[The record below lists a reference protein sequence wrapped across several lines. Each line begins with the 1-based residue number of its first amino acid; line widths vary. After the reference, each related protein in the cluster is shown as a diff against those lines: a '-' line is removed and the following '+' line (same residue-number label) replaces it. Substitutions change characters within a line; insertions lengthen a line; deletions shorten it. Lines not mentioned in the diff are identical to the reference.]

1 MNSNHTRD
9 ISVIIVSWNVREYLR
24 ACLAS
29 IYRSRPGADIEV
41 IVADNKSSDESPR
54 MVEAEFPQVKLIVN
68 SANLGYARANNIA
81 LKESKARNIL
91 FLNPD
96 TEISGDTLPR
106 MKLLMDEHADWSG
119 VACKLIYPDGTL
131 QESCRHFP
139 SLFTDLMESLYLD
152 WAFPKNRFFNY
163 YRMGSW
169 RHDREKIVDVPYGAC
184 FMVRR
189 RVLDNIGPMDE
200 RFFMYYDEIDLCR
213 RIKKSGGSI
222 WYTPDIKVVHHSNKS
237 SGQIPDTVFAWKY
250 SSKILYFEKYFGRWS
265 VCALAIGL
273 ILKTAL
279 VWGLFGL
286 GHLIFSRPK
295 DLEYIKRDIRAA
307 WSIFAKALK

>member
-1 MNSNHTRD
+1 MNANQARD
-9 ISVIIVSWNVREYLR
+9 ISVIIVSWNVREYLK

-54 MVEAEFPQVKLIVN
+54 MVEADFPQVKLIVN

-81 LKESKARNIL
+81 LKESKARNVL

-96 TEISGDTLPR
+96 TEVSGDTLPR
-106 MKLLMDEHADWSG
+106 MKLLMDRHAAWSG
-119 VACKLIYPDGTL
+119 LACKLIYPDGAL
-131 QESCRHFP
+131 QENCRHFP
-139 SLFTDLMESLYLD
+139 SIFTDLMESLYLD

-169 RHDREKIVDVPYGAC
+169 GHDRERIVDVPYGAC

-189 RVLDNIGPMDE
+189 SVLDNIGPMDE

-213 RIKKSGGSI
+213 RIKKAGGSI
-222 WYTPDIKVVHHSNKS
+222 WYIPGIKVIHHSNKS
-237 SGQIPDTVFAWKY
+237 SDQIPDRVFAWKY
-250 SSKILYFEKYFGRWS
+250 ASKILYFEKHFGRWS
-265 VCALAIGL
+265 VCALAIDL

-286 GHLIFSRPK
+286 GHLIFSIPK

-307 WSIFAKALK
+307 WRILIQTY